1 LLRRDLDPIR
11 RHLSEYAVGD
21 FGALM
26 TTAFLSAAAGA
37 GALARLLARTVAR
50 SRPLRIACAAIAA
63 AAWCEALM
71 AVFVT
76 DLTVPMTGEP
86 FVRTNHGRI
95 HDVLALLHGITWSV
109 AVVALPI
116 ALRLDARWRGFFRVS
131 WIAALA
137 VVATVASRAVSPPG
151 TMGVTQRLWIA
162 SILAWGVIHA
172 AAAWR
177 RSAVPDRASA
187 A

>member
-1 LLRRDLDPIR
+1 
-11 RHLSEYAVGD
+11 
-21 FGALM
+21 
-26 TTAFLSAAAGA
+26 
-37 GALARLLARTVAR
+37 
-50 SRPLRIACAAIAA
+50 
-63 AAWCEALM
+63 
-71 AVFVT
+71 VT

-109 AVVALPI
+109 AVLVLPL
-116 ALRLDARWRGFFRVS
+116 ALRRDARWRDVVRVS
-131 WIAALA
+131 WISALV

-151 TMGVTQRLWIA
+151 TTGVTQRLWIA

-177 RSAVPDRASA
+177 RSAVLDEASA